1 MRVRTSQRPQQAR
14 LIGVADTSL
23 EYDRGTKVPL
33 YARSGIAEVW
43 LVDLAGSA
51 VEVFRAPRNG
61 RYTDV
66 RTARRG
72 ETLTPLALPQ
82 VGMGVD
88 DILG

>member
-43 LVDLAGSA
+43 LVNVTGDV
-51 VEVFRAPRNG
+51 VEIFREPRGG
-61 RYTDV
+61 RYSDV

-82 VGMGVD
+82 VGLGVD